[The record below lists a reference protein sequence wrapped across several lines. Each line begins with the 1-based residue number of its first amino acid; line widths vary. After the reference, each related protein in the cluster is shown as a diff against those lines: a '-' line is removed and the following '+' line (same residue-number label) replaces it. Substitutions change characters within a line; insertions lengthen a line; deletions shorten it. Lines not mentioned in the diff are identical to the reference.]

1 MRFGAAWASGASE
14 LASYELFF
22 YGLLEPLKI
31 NERLAL
37 WALDRDQVSDYFAG
51 FSPAG
56 TDAFGED
63 VVRFLFKDDPASQPS
78 SAVALMI
85 IMHSGQRRSCH
96 LGQFPSVMWAAALVH
111 GIVSFLIRFM
121 R

>member
-37 WALDRDQVSDYFAG
+37 
-51 FSPAG
+51 
-56 TDAFGED
+56 
-63 VVRFLFKDDPASQPS
+63 
-78 SAVALMI
+78 
-85 IMHSGQRRSCH
+85 
-96 LGQFPSVMWAAALVH
+96 
-111 GIVSFLIRFM
+111 
-121 R
+121 

>member
-51 FSPAG
+51 FPPAG
-56 TDAFGED
+56 TDAFDED
-63 VVRFLFKDDPASQPS
+63 AVRFLFKDDPVSQPS

>member
-31 NERLAL
+31 NERLAF
-37 WALDRDQVSDYFAG
+37 WALDRDQISDYFAG

-56 TDAFGED
+56 AGTFGED
-63 VVRFLFKDDPASQPS
+63 VVCFLFKDDPASHPS
-78 SAVALMI
+78 SAVALMVVI
-85 IMHSGQRRSCH
+85 HQGQRRSCH
-96 LGQFPSVMWAAALVH
+96 LGQFPSVMWASTLEH